1 MDDRQPP
8 LETDRFI
15 KAYAREHR
23 PKRLWQKIWPW
34 CCALI
39 LISGFFY
46 AL

>member
-1 MDDRQPP
+1 MENEPP

-23 PKRLWQKIWPW
+23 PKQLWRKALPW
-34 CCALI
+34 ITLIALV
-39 LISGFFY
+39 GGAFY